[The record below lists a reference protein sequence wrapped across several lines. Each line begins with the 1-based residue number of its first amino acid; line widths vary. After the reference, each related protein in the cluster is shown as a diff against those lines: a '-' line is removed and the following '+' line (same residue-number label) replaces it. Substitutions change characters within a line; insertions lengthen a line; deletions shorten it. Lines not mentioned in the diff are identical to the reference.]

1 MYPGRLTAMTQF
13 TFASRTF
20 VIRFWPAL
28 ICALV
33 IAVTIGAARWQTA
46 RALYKQGLFAAYERA
61 QALPA
66 LDVTQWGPVAPP
78 EYSNAT
84 LEGVWKADMLIYAD
98 NRVRN
103 GQVGYGVFM
112 PFCQTPVRCVLVD
125 RGWVRSGRLREDLP
139 AVSTQPGLQRI
150 EGVVLRAG
158 SKFVEL
164 SADSVEGKV
173 WQNVTVERV
182 ARAGALELAPFI
194 LAQHAGPDDGLA
206 RERLQP
212 DFGIDKHIAYAG
224 QWYAFALVTAL
235 SGLFAA
241 MKKTGEKS

>member
-1 MYPGRLTAMTQF
+1 MTQF
-13 TFASRTF
+13 TFARRTF

-33 IAVTIGAARWQTA
+33 IAVTIAAAQWQTA
-46 RALYKQGLFAAYERA
+46 RAHYKQGLLAAYELA
-61 QALPA
+61 QSAPA
-66 LDVTQWGPVAPP
+66 LDVTQWGPVAPA

-84 LEGVWKADMLIYAD
+84 IEGVWKASVLIYAD

-112 PFCQTPVRCVLVD
+112 PLCQTSVRCVLVD

-139 AVSTQPGLQRI
+139 AVPTEPGVQRI
-150 EGVVLRAG
+150 EGVVLRAE
-158 SKFVEL
+158 SRFVEL

-173 WQNVTVERV
+173 WQNVTVDRV
-182 ARAGALELAPFI
+182 ARASSLELAPFI
-194 LAQHAGPDDGLA
+194 FAQHGGPEDGLT
-206 RERLQP
+206 RERLKP
-212 DFGIDKHIAYAG
+212 EFGIDKHIAYAG

>member
-1 MYPGRLTAMTQF
+1 MTQF
-13 TFASRTF
+13 IFARRTF

-33 IAVTIGAARWQTA
+33 IAVTIGAAQWQTA
-46 RALYKQGLFAAYERA
+46 RAHYKQGLFAAYELA
-61 QALPA
+61 QAAPA

-84 LEGVWKADMLIYAD
+84 IEGVWQASVLIYAD

-112 PFCQTPVRCVLVD
+112 PLCQTPVRCVLVD
-125 RGWVRSGRLREDLP
+125 RGWVRSGRLREYLP
-139 AVSTQPGLQRI
+139 DVLTEPGVQRI
-150 EGVVLRAG
+150 EGVVVRAE

-173 WQNVTVERV
+173 WQNVTVDRV
-182 ARAGALELAPFI
+182 ARASSLELAPFI
-194 LAQHAGPDDGLA
+194 LAQHGGPEDGLT
-206 RERLQP
+206 RERLKP
-212 DFGIDKHIAYAG
+212 EFGIDKHIAYAG

>member
-1 MYPGRLTAMTQF
+1 MTQF
-13 TFASRTF
+13 TFARRTF

-33 IAVTIGAARWQTA
+33 IAVTIGAAQWQTA
-46 RALYKQGLFAAYERA
+46 RAHYKQRLLAAYERA
-61 QALPA
+61 QAAPA
-66 LDVTQWGPVAPP
+66 LDVTRWGPVAPP
-78 EYSNAT
+78 EYSSAT
-84 LEGVWKADMLIYAD
+84 VEGVWQASVLIYAD

-112 PFCQTPVRCVLVD
+112 PLCQTPVRCVLVD

-139 AVSTQPGLQRI
+139 DVLTEPGAQRI
-150 EGVVLRAG
+150 EGVVVRAE

-173 WQNVTVERV
+173 WQNVTVDRV
-182 ARAGALELAPFI
+182 ARASSLELAPFI
-194 LAQHAGPDDGLA
+194 FVQHGGPEDGLT
-206 RERLQP
+206 RERLKP
-212 DFGIDKHIAYAG
+212 EFGIDKHIAYAG

>member
-1 MYPGRLTAMTQF
+1 MTQF
-13 TFASRTF
+13 TFARRAF

-33 IAVTIGAARWQTA
+33 IAVTIGAAQWQTA
-46 RALYKQGLFAAYERA
+46 RAHYKQGLLAAYERA
-61 QALPA
+61 RAAPA
-66 LDVTQWGPVAPP
+66 LDVTRWGPVAPP
-78 EYSNAT
+78 EYSSAT
-84 LEGVWKADMLIYAD
+84 VEGVWMADQLIYAD

-112 PFCQTPVRCVLVD
+112 PLCQTPVRCVLVD

-139 AVSTQPGLQRI
+139 AVQTGSGVQRI
-150 EGVVLRAG
+150 QGVILRAD
-158 SKFVEL
+158 SRFVEL
-164 SADSVEGKV
+164 SADSVDGKV
-173 WQNVTVERV
+173 WQNVTVDRV
-182 ARAGALELAPFI
+182 ARASSLELAPFI
-194 LAQHAGPDDGLA
+194 LAQQAGPDDGLA
-206 RERLQP
+206 RDLFKPE
-212 DFGIDKHIAYAG
+212 FGIDKHIAYAG